1 MTRIQTD
8 ARWTALDLLKCIFI
22 GHFLRSGRKYDYSAS
37 LKINTLVGSF
47 TSLCCKLPRISR
59 QKEIEGHDIRRQKR
73 KERESFPEWKHV
85 GLYLMIYLSVK
96 RQLYM
101 WHWLRER
108 VCFNLCETVVPL
120 CVHVRCINHSLH
132 ILDVFR
138 STAEKSDLN
147 SSLARMVY
155 VVNMQE
161 RFFRYT
167 DKNQSLLAIQHSNWF
182 VYSVTSTL
190 TSGTNNW
197 HESLKTL
204 MDILHGHF
212 QT

>member
-1 MTRIQTD
+1 M
-8 ARWTALDLLKCIFI
+8 
-22 GHFLRSGRKYDYSAS
+22 
-37 LKINTLVGSF
+37 
-47 TSLCCKLPRISR
+47 
-59 QKEIEGHDIRRQKR
+59 
-73 KERESFPEWKHV
+73 

-96 RQLYM
+96 RQLYSDTGSEKECA
-101 WHWLRER
+101 LIC
-108 VCFNLCETVVPL
+108 VKTVVPL

-167 DKNQSLLAIQHSNWF
+167 DKNQSLLAIQHSN
-182 VYSVTSTL
+182 
-190 TSGTNNW
+190 
-197 HESLKTL
+197 
-204 MDILHGHF
+204 
-212 QT
+212 